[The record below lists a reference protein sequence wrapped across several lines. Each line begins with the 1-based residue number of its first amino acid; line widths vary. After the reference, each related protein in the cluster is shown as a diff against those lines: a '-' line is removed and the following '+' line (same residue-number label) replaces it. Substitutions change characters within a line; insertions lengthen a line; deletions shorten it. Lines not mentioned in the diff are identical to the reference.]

1 MNNTLNSDAAL
12 PKPEVPNVPKPSLKD
27 FKIERPPLFP
37 GFSELISREALAPAA
52 VASPAV
58 PLEPDSMTLS
68 RAMSNLDPIEAET
81 ADEPIAG
88 GRIDDAAEAAE
99 VAAITRD
106 QIRWDP
112 RLAIM
117 AQANSS
123 PADVLA
129 VLQ

>member
-1 MNNTLNSDAAL
+1 MNNTLNADVVL
-12 PKPEVPNVPKPSLKD
+12 PKPEVPNVPKPSLED
-27 FKIERPPLFP
+27 FRIERPPLFP
-37 GFSELISREALAPAA
+37 GFSELISREALTSLA
-52 VASPAV
+52 VTSPGA
-58 PLEPDSMTLS
+58 PLELDSMTLS

-88 GRIDDAAEAAE
+88 GRLDDAAEAAE

-112 RLAIM
+112 KLAIM
-117 AQANSS
+117 TQANSS